1 MISALFLASLAL
13 GAPVKVATWTAST
26 TSAPN
31 DARSFEATNLGDG
44 KQSTAWVE
52 GEDGAGL
59 GSWVLADFGGPKTI
73 TAITVWGSSWY
84 NVEYFGHYN
93 RPKTVVAEYADGTT
107 EEFTAVDAQAPQVW
121 KLKSPKNTQTVK
133 MRIKGIYAGKG
144 VDTAISEVRFSDNT
158 SDGPVPVVSAVASS
172 SAIADTDGSY
182 DAQNAADGIA
192 DSMWCEGNK
201 NSDGTGEWLELTL
214 GRRSTVS
221 ALKFRAGAAF
231 SPELFKAVNRPV
243 SATVS
248 FSDGAKETLTFK
260 DFPFEQNLSF
270 AAHTTDK
277 LKIQFTSTK
286 KGEKYDDLCVSE
298 ITVVP

>member
-1 MISALFLASLAL
+1 MISTLLFASLAL
-13 GAPVKVATWTAST
+13 AAPVRVATWTAST
-26 TSAPN
+26 TAPPN
-31 DARSFEATNLGDG
+31 EARSFDVNNLGDG
-44 KQSTAWVE
+44 KQSTAWAE

-59 GSWVLADFGGPKTI
+59 GSWVVADFGAPKTI

-84 NVEYFGHYN
+84 NTEYFGHYN
-93 RPKTVVAEYADGTT
+93 RPKTVVAEYGDGTT
-107 EEFTAVDAQAPQVW
+107 EEFTAADAQTPQVL

-158 SDGPVPVVSAVASS
+158 TDGPVAVAGAVASS
-172 SAIADTDGSY
+172 SATADTDGTY
-182 DAQNAADGIA
+182 DANNAVDGIA
-192 DSMWCEGNK
+192 DSMWCEGNLK
-201 NSDGTGEWLELTL
+201 SDGTGEWLELTL

-221 ALKFRAGAAF
+221 ALKVRAGAA
-231 SPELFKAVNRPV
+231 PELFKAVNRPV

-248 FSDGAKETLTFK
+248 FGDGAKETLSFK
-260 DFPFEQNLSF
+260 DFPFEQTLSF

-277 LKIQFTSTK
+277 LKIQFTAVK
-286 KGEKYDDLCVSE
+286 KGETYDDLCVSE

>member
-1 MISALFLASLAL
+1 MITVLLLAPLAFS
-13 GAPVKVATWTAST
+13 APVKVATWTAST

-31 DARSFEATNLGDG
+31 DARSCEASNLGDG
-44 KQSTAWVE
+44 KQSTAWAE
-52 GEDGAGL
+52 GEVGAGL
-59 GSWVLADFGGPKTI
+59 GSWVLADFGAPKTI

-84 NVEYFGHYN
+84 NTEYFSHYS

-107 EEFTAVDAQAPQVW
+107 EEFTAADAQAPQVL

-133 MRIKGIYAGKG
+133 MRIKGIYEGKG
-144 VDTAISEVRFSDNT
+144 PDTAISEVRFSDNT
-158 SDGPVPVVSAVASS
+158 NDGPVPVVATVASS
-172 SAIADTDGSY
+172 SAVADTDGTY
-182 DAQNAADGIA
+182 DANNAADGIA
-192 DSMWCEGNK
+192 DSMWCEGNPK
-201 NSDGTGEWLELTL
+201 SDGTGEWLELTL

-221 ALKFRAGAAF
+221 ALKIRAGAAF

-248 FSDGAKETLTFK
+248 FGDGGQETLTFK
-260 DFPFEQNLSF
+260 DLPFEQNLSF

-277 LKIQFTSTK
+277 LKIQFTGAK